1 MRSRGLCP
9 GWIRSQP
16 RKRKERESMAEEKR
30 FLSAADVSQIM
41 ECSTS
46 RAYNL
51 IRQLNAE
58 MTEKGFIVMA
68 GKINAKYF
76 YERIYDGKASV

>member
-1 MRSRGLCP
+1 
-9 GWIRSQP
+9 
-16 RKRKERESMAEEKR
+16 MAEEKR

-46 RAYNL
+46 RAYSL

-68 GKINAKYF
+68 GKI
-76 YERIYDGKASV
+76 IYDGKASV

>member
-1 MRSRGLCP
+1 
-9 GWIRSQP
+9 
-16 RKRKERESMAEEKR
+16 MAEEKR

-76 YERIYDGKASV
+76 YERIYDGIVSNDL

>member
-1 MRSRGLCP
+1 MV
-9 GWIRSQP
+9 
-16 RKRKERESMAEEKR
+16 EEKR

-41 ECSTS
+41 ECSAS
-46 RAYNL
+46 KAYGL

-76 YERIYDGKASV
+76 YERIYDGAKS

>member
-1 MRSRGLCP
+1 
-9 GWIRSQP
+9 
-16 RKRKERESMAEEKR
+16 MAEGKR
-30 FLSAADVSQIM
+30 FLSADDYIADH